1 MLGEAHP
8 QKKVATLSAAGTG
21 FALAGE
27 ANALPFVNAARNFDL
42 IIFDFVGAGAAQR
55 NRAGRSVQR
64 FLKRDH
70 NVSFDIRSALGG
82 CFSSTESAEIR
93 PAATAAALIRSAAG
107 LTAPLRRRL
116 KTARL
121 VPSRT
126 ELIVFLALRRIA
138 QDFVGLV
145 DLLKFFLGR
154 FFILGDIG
162 MI

>member
-42 IIFDFVGAGAAQR
+42 IICDFGGAAAAQR
-55 NRAGRSVQR
+55 NRAGRSVER

-70 NVSFDIRSALGG
+70 NVSFDIRSALDG
-82 CFSSTESAEIR
+82 CFSSTESAESR
-93 PAATAAALIRSAAG
+93 AATAAAEKSFEEIAKSGAAELELNSAAITAPLIRSAAG
-107 LTAPLRRRL
+107 LTAPLRRRV

-121 VPSRT
+121 GPNRTRSEVYPS
-126 ELIVFLALRRIA
+126 
-138 QDFVGLV
+138 
-145 DLLKFFLGR
+145 
-154 FFILGDIG
+154 
-162 MI
+162 